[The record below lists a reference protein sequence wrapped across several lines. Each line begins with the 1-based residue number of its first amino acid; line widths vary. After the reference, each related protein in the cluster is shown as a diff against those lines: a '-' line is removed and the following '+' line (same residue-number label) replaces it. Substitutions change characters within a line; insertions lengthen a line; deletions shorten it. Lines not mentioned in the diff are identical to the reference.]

1 MSAIFGILR
10 FDGQPVAAREL
21 DRMGNILAFRGP
33 DGRRTLVADNI
44 GLGHCLLRVNVE
56 DWHEAQP
63 IQDGDVTLV
72 ADMRLDN
79 REALAAEIGVA
90 AADLREMPD
99 SALLLA
105 AYRHWGESC
114 ADHLLGDFTFAIW
127 DARARVLLIG
137 RDHMGQRGLFYHH
150 GDGLF
155 VFATDVKA
163 LWAVEGV
170 PRRLS
175 EEALGRR
182 LLLAVDRAPGETFF
196 DQITALPN
204 ATVLRIDG
212 GGAVTSSSYWEPH
225 AAPEHL
231 GQDEAYY
238 LAAYRRI
245 IEEAVACRV
254 RRLIRAPALCF
265 SGGFDSGSIAAFA
278 GPIVASQGRRVIA
291 IASALAEGEHRPAVR
306 DARAAV
312 ESFRPYPFLDLH
324 YYVRGADEGV
334 FDDLETSFDT
344 THNTVGT
351 LYVRRGI
358 YRIAAAAG
366 ARLVMDGHG
375 GDYTVNVRPGA
386 MLGRILRR
394 GQLLRF
400 AREFRMRLRTTGDP
414 ALRLL
419 RNDVL
424 PALLPLRAIAAIA
437 SLRHGTTPAW
447 RRGAIA
453 DDFARSL
460 FASGAVDSSR
470 VRGDY
475 PVHHRWRERWL
486 HLLRKSAS
494 GPSAQS
500 TLAATHGLEFT
511 RPFHDKRVVELGL
524 ALPESVQFGD
534 GHDRYLARRALRD
547 ILPASLLARAPGN
560 DTEDPDFFHM
570 ASVGA
575 PAALAEAREL
585 DRDGKLSRYV
595 DFDRLESMITRADE
609 ARRPDHQ
616 RLMVANLT
624 ITLARFVAWFDRNN
638 E

>member
-1 MSAIFGILR
+1 MSGIFGILR
-10 FDGQPVAAREL
+10 FDGQPVSAREL
-21 DRMGNILAFRGP
+21 ERMGKVLAFRGP
-33 DGRRTLVADNI
+33 DGRRSVVSDRI

-63 IQDGDVTLV
+63 IEDGELILV
-72 ADMRLDN
+72 ADLRLDN
-79 REALAAEIGVA
+79 REALAAELGIA
-90 AADLREMPD
+90 KADLSEMSD
-99 SALLLA
+99 SALLLV
-105 AYRHWGESC
+105 AYRHWGDSC
-114 ADHLLGDFTFAIW
+114 ALHLLGDFTFAIW
-127 DARARVLLIG
+127 DARARTLLIG

-150 GDGLF
+150 GEGLF
-155 VFATDVKA
+155 VFGTEVKA

-175 EEALGRR
+175 DEAIGRR
-182 LLLAVDRAPGETFF
+182 LLLAVDRVPGETFF
-196 DQITALPN
+196 DQVTALPN
-204 ATVLRIDG
+204 ATLLRIDSAG
-212 GGAVTSSSYWEPH
+212 LVTRTTYWEPH

-231 GQDEAYY
+231 GRDEAYY
-238 LAAYRRI
+238 LAAYRRTV
-245 IEEAVACRV
+245 EEAVACRV
-254 RRLIRAPALCF
+254 RRLIRQPALCF

-278 GPIVASQGRRVIA
+278 GPIVASQGRQVVA

-312 ESFRPYPFLDLH
+312 EAFRRYPFLDLQ
-324 YYVRGADEGV
+324 YYVRSADESV

-358 YRIAAAAG
+358 YRIAAARG

-394 GQLLRF
+394 GHFRRF
-400 AREFRMRLRTTGDP
+400 LREFRMRMRTTGEP
-414 ALRLL
+414 PLRLL

-424 PALLPLRAIAAIA
+424 PALMPLRLIAAIVWM
-437 SLRHGTTPAW
+437 RHGGTPVW
-447 RRGAIA
+447 RRSAIA
-453 DDFARSL
+453 NDFAQSL
-460 FASGAVDSSR
+460 FASGAVDPSR

-475 PVHHRWRERWL
+475 PVHHRWRARWL

-494 GPSAQS
+494 GPPAQS
-500 TLAATHGLEFT
+500 ALAAAHGLEFT

-524 ALPESVQFGD
+524 ALPEAVQFGK
-534 GHDRYLARRALRD
+534 GHDRYLARRALAD
-547 ILPASLLARAPGN
+547 ILPASLLVRRPGN
-560 DTEDPDFFHM
+560 DAEDPDLFRM
-570 ASVGA
+570 ASASA
-575 PAALAEAREL
+575 PAALAEARGL
-585 DRDGKLSRYV
+585 DRDGRLSRYV
-595 DFDRLESMITRADE
+595 DFERLEAMIADPDE
-609 ARRPDHQ
+609 THRPDHH

-624 ITLARFVAWFDRNN
+624 IALARFVAWFDRNN

>member
-10 FDGQPVAAREL
+10 FDGARVSARDVE
-21 DRMGNILAFRGP
+21 RMGKMLAFRGP
-33 DGRRTLVADNI
+33 DGRRSVVSEGI
-44 GLGHCLLRVNVE
+44 GLGHCLLRVNSE

-63 IQDGDVTLV
+63 IEDGELILV
-72 ADMRLDN
+72 ADLRLDN
-79 REALAAEIGVA
+79 REALAAELGI
-90 AADLREMPD
+90 ADADFSDMSD

-105 AYRHWGESC
+105 AYRHWGDSC
-114 ADHLLGDFTFAIW
+114 ALHLLGDFTFAIW
-127 DARARVLLIG
+127 DGRARTLLIG

-150 GDGLF
+150 GEGLF
-155 VFATDVKA
+155 VFATEVKA

-175 EEALGRR
+175 DAAIGRR
-182 LLLAVDRAPGETFF
+182 LLLAVDRVPGETFF

-204 ATVLRIDG
+204 ASLLRIDSAG
-212 GGAVTSSSYWEPH
+212 LATRTTYWEPH

-231 GQDEAYY
+231 GRDEAYY
-238 LAAYRRI
+238 LAAYRATV
-245 IEEAVACRV
+245 EEAVACRV
-254 RRLIRAPALCF
+254 RRLIRQPALCF

-278 GPIVASQGRRVIA
+278 GPIVAAQGRRVVA

-312 ESFRPYPFLDLH
+312 EAFRSYPFLDLQ
-324 YYVRGADEGV
+324 YYVRSADESA

-358 YRIAAAAG
+358 YRLAAAAG

-394 GQLLRF
+394 GHFRLFL
-400 AREFRMRLRTTGDP
+400 REFRMTMRTTGEP

-424 PALLPLRAIAAIA
+424 PAIMPLRLIAMIV
-437 SLRHGTTPAW
+437 SMRHGMTPAW

-453 DDFARSL
+453 RGFAHSL
-460 FASGAVDSSR
+460 FASGAVDPSR
-470 VRGDY
+470 VRGGY
-475 PVHHRWRERWL
+475 PVHHRWRARWL
-486 HLLRKSAS
+486 HLLRKTASA
-494 GPSAQS
+494 PPVQS
-500 TLAATHGLEFT
+500 TLAAAHGLEFT

-524 ALPESVQFGD
+524 ALPEAMQFGA
-534 GHDRYLARRALRD
+534 GQDRYLARRALAD
-547 ILPASLLARAPGN
+547 ILPATLLARRPGN
-560 DTEDPDFFHM
+560 DAEDPDFFRM
-570 ASVGA
+570 ATASA
-575 PAALAEAREL
+575 PVALAKAREL
-585 DRDGKLSRYV
+585 DRDGRLSRYV
-595 DFDRLESMITRADE
+595 NFERLEAMITGNDA

-616 RLMVANLT
+616 RLLVANLT
-624 ITLARFVAWFDRNN
+624 ITLARFVAWFDRAN

>member
-1 MSAIFGILR
+1 MSGIFGILR
-10 FDGQPVAAREL
+10 FDGQPVSAREL
-21 DRMGNILAFRGP
+21 ERMGKVLAFRGP
-33 DGRRTLVADNI
+33 DDRRSVVSDSI

-63 IQDGDVTLV
+63 IEDGELILV
-72 ADMRLDN
+72 ADLRLDN
-79 REALAAEIGVA
+79 REALAAELGIA
-90 AADLREMPD
+90 DADLGDMSD

-105 AYRHWGESC
+105 AYRHWGDSC
-114 ADHLLGDFTFAIW
+114 ALHLLGDFTFAIW
-127 DARARVLLIG
+127 DARARTLLIG

-150 GDGLF
+150 GEGLF
-155 VFATDVKA
+155 VFATEVKA

-175 EEALGRR
+175 DEAIGRR
-182 LLLAVDRAPGETFF
+182 LLLAVDRVPGETFF
-196 DQITALPN
+196 DQVTALPN
-204 ATVLRIDG
+204 ATLLRIDSAG
-212 GGAVTSSSYWEPH
+212 LATRTTYWEPH

-231 GQDEAYY
+231 GRDEAYY
-238 LAAYRRI
+238 LAAYRRTV
-245 IEEAVACRV
+245 EEAVACRV
-254 RRLIRAPALCF
+254 RRLIREPALCF

-278 GPIVASQGRRVIA
+278 GPIVASQGRRVVA

-312 ESFRPYPFLDLH
+312 EAFRCYPFLDLQ
-324 YYVRGADEGV
+324 YYVRSADESV
-334 FDDLETSFDT
+334 FDDLETSFDA

-394 GQLLRF
+394 GHFRRF
-400 AREFRMRLRTTGDP
+400 LREFRIRMRTTGEP
-414 ALRLL
+414 PLRLL

-424 PALLPLRAIAAIA
+424 PALVPLRLIAAIV
-437 SLRHGTTPAW
+437 SIRHGGMPAW
-447 RRGAIA
+447 RRSAIA
-453 DDFARSL
+453 SDFAHSL
-460 FASGAVDSSR
+460 FASGAVDPSR
-470 VRGDY
+470 VRGGY
-475 PVHHRWRERWL
+475 PVHHRWRTRWL
-486 HLLRKSAS
+486 HLLRKTASA
-494 GPSAQS
+494 PPVQS
-500 TLAATHGLEFT
+500 TLAAAHGLEFT

-524 ALPESVQFGD
+524 ALPEAMQFGA
-534 GHDRYLARRALRD
+534 GHDRYLARRALAD
-547 ILPASLLARAPGN
+547 ILPASLLARGPGN
-560 DTEDPDFFHM
+560 DAEDPDFFPM
-570 ASVGA
+570 AGANA
-575 PAALAEAREL
+575 PAALADARKL

-595 DFDRLESMITRADE
+595 SFDKLEAMIAD
-609 ARRPDHQ
+609 ADDTRRPDHQ

-624 ITLARFVAWFDRNN
+624 ITLARFVAWFDRTN

>member
-10 FDGQPVAAREL
+10 FDGAPVSAREVE
-21 DRMGNILAFRGP
+21 RMGKILAVRGP
-33 DGRRTLVADNI
+33 DGRRSVVSDSI
-44 GLGHCLLRVNVE
+44 GLGHCLMRVNAE

-63 IQDGDVTLV
+63 IEDGEVTLV
-72 ADMRLDN
+72 ADLRLDN
-79 REALAAEIGVA
+79 REALAAELDITE
-90 AADLREMPD
+90 ADLPDISD

-105 AYRHWGESC
+105 AYRHWGDSC
-114 ADHLLGDFTFAIW
+114 VLHLLGDFTFAIW
-127 DARARVLLIG
+127 DARARTLLIG

-150 GDGLF
+150 GEGLF
-155 VFATDVKA
+155 VFATEVKA

-175 EEALGRR
+175 EDAIGRR
-182 LLLAVDRAPGETFF
+182 LLLAVDRVPGETFF
-196 DQITALPN
+196 DQVTALPN
-204 ATVLRIDG
+204 ATLLRIDG
-212 GGAVTSSSYWEPH
+212 AGIATSTTYWEPH
-225 AAPEHL
+225 SAPEHL

-238 LAAYRRI
+238 LATYRRVV
-245 IEEAVACRV
+245 EEAVACRV
-254 RRLIRAPALCF
+254 RRLIRQPALCF

-278 GPIVASQGRRVIA
+278 GPIVAAQGRRVVA
-291 IASALAEGEHRPAVR
+291 IASALAEGQHRPAVR

-312 ESFRPYPFLDLH
+312 EAFRSCSFLDLQ
-324 YYVRGADEGV
+324 YYVRGAEEGV
-334 FDDLETSFDT
+334 FDDIETSFDT

-358 YRIAAAAG
+358 YRMAAAAG

-394 GQLLRF
+394 GHVRRF
-400 AREFRMRLRTTGDP
+400 LREFRMRLGTTGQP

-424 PALLPLRAIAAIA
+424 PALLPLQFMAAIA
-437 SLRHGTTPAW
+437 SMRHGMTPVW
-447 RRGAIA
+447 RRGGIA
-453 DDFARSL
+453 RGFAHSL
-460 FASGAVDSSR
+460 FASGVVDPSR

-475 PVHHRWRERWL
+475 PVHHRWRARWL

-494 GPSAQS
+494 APPAQS
-500 TLAATHGLEFT
+500 TLAAAHGLEFT

-524 ALPESVQFGD
+524 ALPETMQFGD
-534 GHDRYLARRALRD
+534 GHDRYLARRALAD
-547 ILPASLLARAPGN
+547 ILPASLLARPPGN
-560 DTEDPDFFHM
+560 DAEDPDHFRM
-570 ASVGA
+570 ARAGA
-575 PAALAEAREL
+575 PAALAEARRL
-585 DRDGKLSRYV
+585 DRDGRLSRYV
-595 DFDRLESMITRADE
+595 DFDRLEAMIANANE
-609 ARRPDHQ
+609 AHRPDHQ

-624 ITLARFVAWFDRNN
+624 ITLARFVAWFDRTN

>member
-1 MSAIFGILR
+1 
-10 FDGQPVAAREL
+10 
-21 DRMGNILAFRGP
+21 
-33 DGRRTLVADNI
+33 
-44 GLGHCLLRVNVE
+44 
-56 DWHEAQP
+56 
-63 IQDGDVTLV
+63 
-72 ADMRLDN
+72 
-79 REALAAEIGVA
+79 
-90 AADLREMPD
+90 
-99 SALLLA
+99 
-105 AYRHWGESC
+105 
-114 ADHLLGDFTFAIW
+114 
-127 DARARVLLIG
+127 
-137 RDHMGQRGLFYHH
+137 MGQRGLFYHH
-150 GDGLF
+150 GEGLF

-175 EEALGRR
+175 EEAIGRR
-182 LLLAVDRAPGETFF
+182 LLLAIDRAPGETFF

-204 ATVLRIDG
+204 ATVLRIDSAG
-212 GGAVTSSSYWEPH
+212 IVTSSSYWEPH
-225 AAPEHL
+225 AEPEHV

-238 LAAYRRI
+238 LAAYRRVV
-245 IEEAVACRV
+245 EEAVACRV
-254 RRLIRAPALCF
+254 RRLIRPPALCF

-278 GPIVASQGRRVIA
+278 GPIVASQGRRVVA
-291 IASALAEGEHRPAVR
+291 IASALAEGEHRPSVR

-312 ESFRPYPFLDLH
+312 EAFRAYPFLDLH

-334 FDDLETSFDT
+334 FDDIETSFDT

-394 GQLLRF
+394 GHFRRF
-400 AREFRMRLRTTGDP
+400 AREFRMRLHTTGEP

-424 PALLPLRAIAAIA
+424 PALLPLRVIAAIV
-437 SLRHGTTPAW
+437 SIRRGMKPAW
-447 RRGAIA
+447 RRTAIA
-453 DDFARSL
+453 SDFAHSL
-460 FASGAVDSSR
+460 LASGAVDPSR

-475 PVHHRWRERWL
+475 PVHNRWRARWL

-500 TLAATHGLEFT
+500 TLAAVHGLEFT

-524 ALPESVQFGD
+524 ALPEEVQFGN
-534 GHDRYLARRALRD
+534 GHDRYLARRALAE
-547 ILPASLLARAPGN
+547 ILPASLLARPPGN
-560 DTEDPDFFHM
+560 DAEDPDFFRM
-570 ASVGA
+570 ANASA
-575 PAALAEAREL
+575 PGALAEAREL
-585 DRDGKLSRYV
+585 DRDGRLSRYV
-595 DFDRLESMITRADE
+595 DFGRLEAMIAG
-609 ARRPDHQ
+609 ARDGGHRPDHQ
-616 RLMVANLT
+616 RLMMANLT